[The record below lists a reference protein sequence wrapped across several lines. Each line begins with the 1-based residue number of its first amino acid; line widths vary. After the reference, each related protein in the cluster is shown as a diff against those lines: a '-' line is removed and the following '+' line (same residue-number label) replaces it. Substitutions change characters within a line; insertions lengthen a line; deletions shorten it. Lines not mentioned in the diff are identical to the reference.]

1 MLPDPL
7 FLNVHMYGVMIGLG
21 LLACFLV
28 LFYFFKKK
36 GIEPKFTDFVFYNAI
51 ASIAVGF
58 GAAAL
63 FQAFYNYLENPA
75 EGFKLSGGITFIGGL
90 IGGAACFLIVYFI
103 FRKKYKSSLT
113 DILSIVPCCILIA
126 HAFGRIGCFF
136 AGCCHG
142 VETDS
147 FLGVKFPGLP
157 NPVHPTQLY
166 EAAFLFILFG
176 ICAYLV
182 LKKDFK
188 HNMSV
193 YLIAYGVFRFLIE
206 YIRGDDRGAFLTSLS
221 PSQFWS
227 IVMIIGGVVLFICFE
242 RILKARKQTVP
253 CAEIDGGEEVK
264 QLENNK
270 LVSADEAEQVSE
282 QQVVEGNKEEAKPK
296 KKKSKNKAQQKV
308 EVVEDGSNPEEKD
321 EPKDDENK

>member
-7 FLNVHMYGVMIGLG
+7 FLNVHMYGIMIGLG

-36 GIEPKFTDFVFYNAI
+36 NIEPAFTDFVFYNAI

-63 FQAFYNYLENPA
+63 FQAFYNYLENPEA
-75 EGFKLSGGITFIGGL
+75 GFKIGSGITFIGGL
-90 IGGAACFLIVYFI
+90 IGGAACFLIIYFI
-103 FRKKYKSSLT
+103 FRKRYKSNLV

-126 HAFGRIGCFF
+126 HGFGRIGCFF

-147 FLGVKFPGLP
+147 FLGVKFPLLDYA
-157 NPVHPTQLY
+157 VHPTQLY
-166 EAAFLFILFG
+166 EAAFLFVMFG
-176 ICAYLV
+176 ICAYLI
-182 LKKDFK
+182 LKKDFQ

-193 YLIAYGVFRFLIE
+193 YLISYGVFRFLIE
-206 YIRGDDRGAFLTSLS
+206 YIRGDDRGKFLSIMS

-227 IVMIIGGVVLFICFE
+227 ILMIAGGIALIFVFRKLLA
-242 RILKARKQTVP
+242 RRKAAL
-253 CAEIDGGEEVK
+253 AEGESAENAESKRSDKENEKPAVALDKTNTAESAKEVASET
-264 QLENNK
+264 LI
-270 LVSADEAEQVSE
+270 EAESLT
-282 QQVVEGNKEEAKPK
+282 KENENQEKEV
-296 KKKSKNKAQQKV
+296 KKSKKTSK
-308 EVVEDGSNPEEKD
+308 K
-321 EPKDDENK
+321 